1 MILFP
6 SGSESAQ
13 QLNIYSITQEA
24 ESVEDTNQ
32 IDTLH
37 VNGNDSSSTHSE
49 PTEHVY
55 ALLEEPQLSSS
66 SVDVTET
73 GENIQ
78 ILTTPEITETQDT
91 SIQIKQ
97 KPKSK
102 STTHT
107 SIPQTKGRL
116 QNSPREFVQIYDLVG
131 PETSVVYEEICHT
144 SRPSRKCSLP
154 ANLAVF
160 QSSTAPPPNLPQ
172 TKGRLQNSPREFVQT
187 YDLVG
192 PETSV
197 VYDEICHT
205 SRPSRKRS
213 LPANLTVLQS
223 STAPPPNLPQQTGS
237 LAAKSPPIYSIPD
250 MKKKREERMKKIEEM
265 DKEER
270 IETLRK
276 ISTTSCPPFMLI
288 NLTPKE
294 SEEGCN
300 SQNPVYI
307 NNTDVTARK
316 VERHHENPTKM
327 LTLNQLIEEE
337 VECSSQNPTYINHT
351 DVLKIEEHYE
361 DPTKTLFPSVYDEPT
376 SLNLVP
382 KKTNRKTSETR

>member
-37 VNGNDSSSTHSE
+37 ANVNDSPSTHSE

-55 ALLEEPQLSSS
+55 ALLEAPQLSSS
-66 SVDVTET
+66 SVIVTET
-73 GENIQ
+73 GEGIQ
-78 ILTTPEITETQDT
+78 TQMTPEITETQDT

-97 KPKSK
+97 KPKS
-102 STTHT
+102 TTHT

-116 QNSPREFVQIYDLVG
+116 QSSPREFVQI
-131 PETSVVYEEICHT
+131 
-144 SRPSRKCSLP
+144 
-154 ANLAVF
+154 
-160 QSSTAPPPNLPQ
+160 
-172 TKGRLQNSPREFVQT
+172 

-213 LPANLTVLQS
+213 LPANLAVLQS
-223 STAPPPNLPQQTGS
+223 STASPPTSQQQTGS

-250 MKKKREERMKKIEEM
+250 MKKKREERMKKIEDM

-270 IETLRK
+270 IEALRK
-276 ISTTSCPPFMLI
+276 ISTTSCPPFMLT

-294 SEEGCN
+294 SETDFEVGCN

-351 DVLKIEEHYE
+351 DVLKIEKHYE

-382 KKTNRKTSETR
+382 KKTNRKTSETM

>member
-13 QLNIYSITQEA
+13 QLNIYSIIQEA

-37 VNGNDSSSTHSE
+37 ANVNDSPSPHLE
-49 PTEHVY
+49 QTEHVY
-55 ALLEEPQLSSS
+55 ALLEAPQLSSS

-73 GENIQ
+73 GEGIQ
-78 ILTTPEITETQDT
+78 TPEITETRDT

-102 STTHT
+102 STTQT

-116 QNSPREFVQIYDLVG
+116 QSSPREFVQI
-131 PETSVVYEEICHT
+131 
-144 SRPSRKCSLP
+144 
-154 ANLAVF
+154 
-160 QSSTAPPPNLPQ
+160 
-172 TKGRLQNSPREFVQT
+172 

-213 LPANLTVLQS
+213 LPGNLAVLQC
-223 STAPPPNLPQQTGS
+223 STASPPNLPQQTGS
-237 LAAKSPPIYSIPD
+237 LTAKSPPIYSIPD
-250 MKKKREERMKKIEEM
+250 MKKKREERMKNIEEM

-270 IETLRK
+270 IEALRK

-294 SEEGCN
+294 CVEGCN

-307 NNTDVTARK
+307 NNTDVTGRK
-316 VERHHENPTKM
+316 VERHRVNPTKM
-327 LTLNQLIEEE
+327 LTLNHSIEEE
-337 VECSSQNPTYINHT
+337 EECSSQNPTYINHT
-351 DVLKIEEHYE
+351 DVLKIERHYE

>member
-13 QLNIYSITQEA
+13 QLNIYSIIQEA

-37 VNGNDSSSTHSE
+37 ANVNDSPSPHLE
-49 PTEHVY
+49 QTEHVY
-55 ALLEEPQLSSS
+55 ALLEAPQLPPS

-78 ILTTPEITETQDT
+78 TLTTPEITETQDT

-116 QNSPREFVQIYDLVG
+116 QSSPREFVQI
-131 PETSVVYEEICHT
+131 
-144 SRPSRKCSLP
+144 
-154 ANLAVF
+154 
-160 QSSTAPPPNLPQ
+160 
-172 TKGRLQNSPREFVQT
+172 

-213 LPANLTVLQS
+213 LPANLAVLQS
-223 STAPPPNLPQQTGS
+223 STRSSQTSPEQSGS
-237 LAAKSPPIYSIPD
+237 VAAKSPPIYSIPD

-265 DKEER
+265 NKEER
-270 IETLRK
+270 IEALRK
-276 ISTTSCPPFMLI
+276 ISITSCPPFMLT

-294 SEEGCN
+294 SETDSEVGCN

-327 LTLNQLIEEE
+327 LTLNQSIEEE

-361 DPTKTLFPSVYDEPT
+361 DPTKTLNQVLPFTHDASVYDEPT

>member
-37 VNGNDSSSTHSE
+37 VSGNDSSSTHSE

-55 ALLEEPQLSSS
+55 ALLEAPQLSSS
-66 SVDVTET
+66 SVVVTET
-73 GENIQ
+73 GEGIQ
-78 ILTTPEITETQDT
+78 TPMTPEITETQDT

-131 PETSVVYEEICHT
+131 PETSVVY
-144 SRPSRKCSLP
+144 
-154 ANLAVF
+154 
-160 QSSTAPPPNLPQ
+160 
-172 TKGRLQNSPREFVQT
+172 
-187 YDLVG
+187 
-192 PETSV
+192 
-197 VYDEICHT
+197 DEICHT

-213 LPANLTVLQS
+213 LPANLAVLQS
-223 STAPPPNLPQQTGS
+223 STALPPNLPQQTGS
-237 LAAKSPPIYSIPD
+237 FAAKSSPIYSIPD
-250 MKKKREERMKKIEEM
+250 MKKKREECMKKIEEM

-270 IETLRK
+270 IEALRK

-316 VERHHENPTKM
+316 VERYHENPTKM